1 MAEGILGLGSSGA
14 SGLNQE
20 LIDKLKAAEAK
31 GKVDIFDEKL
41 EDWDKEL
48 EKIDEINVKI
58 NELLTAVDKFDLYRS
73 TANAFEQVTASTSG
87 TSAVFDAVDIA
98 GLEPGTTSVDVSQLA
113 QKDVF
118 QSDKFSSPSD
128 TMSVGQE
135 EGDKLSIQI
144 GSADKIDFT
153 TKGKTY
159 QELADEINAKEG
171 LTASIEEVGT
181 DEYRLVIKSSDSG
194 TDNALTIT
202 QTNSDDEDLADTLGY
217 DNSDNHTLTAQNL
230 KAKIDGVEYDV
241 SSNTVKIQGN
251 LTMTAVETGQSS
263 ISIQEDNS
271 SVLPAIKDITDKYNE
286 LLTMVDE
293 ELYSADSPI
302 SDTGTLKLI
311 MGSIKDSLF
320 GSYGADGDLNMF
332 NYGMSVDKSGLIVID
347 DEKLGK
353 ALTDNADDLKEIFIG
368 VAERPGIGTYLKEY
382 LDDLDGFGGLMTKY
396 GENMTNKKLELE
408 EDKKTA
414 QEDLDNKYSQ
424 MSLQFASYTAMITQM
439 ENAFGGMKMMIEQST
454 AG

>member
-1 MAEGILGLGSSGA
+1 MAEGILGLGSAGS

-31 GKVDIFDEKL
+31 GKVDIYDTKL

-48 EKIDEINVKI
+48 EKIDAINLKI

-73 TANAFEQVTASTSG
+73 SANAFEQVTASSTG

-98 GLEPGTTSVDVSQLA
+98 GLNPGTTNVTVSQLA

-118 QSDKFSSPSD
+118 QSSTFSD
-128 TMSVGQE
+128 ANATMTVGQND
-135 EGDKLSIQI
+135 GDKLSVQI
-144 GSADKIDFT
+144 GTADTFDFL
-153 TKGKTY
+153 TKDKTY

-181 DEYRLVIKSSDSG
+181 DTYRLVIKSTDSG
-194 TDNALTIT
+194 LDNALTIT
-202 QTNSDDEDLADTLGY
+202 QTDSADADLADNLGY
-217 DNSDNHTLTAQNL
+217 ADSANHTLTAQNL
-230 KAKIDGVEYDV
+230 NAKIDGVDYDV

-251 LTMTAVETGQSS
+251 LTMTAVELGDSS
-263 ISIQEDNS
+263 ITIQEDNS
-271 SVLPAIKDITDKYNE
+271 SILPSIKDITDKYNE
-286 LLTMVDE
+286 LLVMVDE
-293 ELYSADSPI
+293 ELYSAESPI

-311 MGSIKDSLF
+311 MGSIKDALF
-320 GSYGADGDLNMF
+320 GSYGENGDLNMF
-332 NYGMSVDKSGLIVID
+332 NYGMSVDKSGLIIID

-353 ALTDNADDLKEIFIG
+353 ALTDNADDLKEMFVG

-382 LDDLDGFGGLMTKY
+382 LDDLDGYDGLMTKY

-408 EDKKTA
+408 EEKKTA
-414 QEDLDNKYSQ
+414 QETLDEKYSQ
-424 MSLQFASYTAMITQM
+424 MALQFASYTAMITQM
-439 ENAFGGMKMMIEQST
+439 ESAFGGMKMMMDQST
-454 AG
+454 AK